1 MAEKGRV
8 IELKE
13 NNMITVTMTRK
24 EACSKCRACV
34 AGLSEKEM
42 IIEAENNCFAEV
54 GDWVEVEISPDGFIS
69 ALLVVYGLPLV
80 GFMVGLLP
88 SYFILK
94 PMLNLG
100 NAGDVLS
107 FVIGLICTG
116 LVFLW
121 IKKNEKRW
129 EQRKYKPMA
138 IKITD
143 EPLPGEN

>member
-8 IELKE
+8 IEVKE
-13 NNMITVTMTRK
+13 NNMVTVTMTRK

-34 AGLSEKEM
+34 AGMTEKEM
-42 IIEAENNCFAEV
+42 LIEAENNCFAEV
-54 GDWVEVEISPDGFIS
+54 GDWVEVELSPDGFIT
-69 ALLVVYGLPLV
+69 ALFVVYGLPLI
-80 GFMVGLLP
+80 GFMVGLIP

-94 PMLNLG
+94 SLFKLG
-100 NAGDVLS
+100 SAADVLS
-107 FVIGLICTG
+107 FVVGLICTG

-121 IKKNEKRW
+121 IKKNEVRW

-138 IKITD
+138 TKITD